1 MLKEIIL
8 RDFFSFYGE
17 TRVKL
22 NKGVNLLLGINGS
35 GKTSFINA
43 IRLLCEGVS
52 SEGIGRLIQEQW
64 GGCDQILNF
73 NGERN
78 TPYAQLTY
86 VFDYA
91 ELNKLNAA
99 ANFTSDVFYRITLR
113 PMGTSYSLCEHVF
126 TRNHT
131 QGGIFDY
138 LKFSNG
144 TGKISARREDGTVVM
159 QDYKDGEVSGQGL
172 VLRQIN
178 DPQHYLPTY
187 TLRKAIETMA
197 VYAGFEV
204 GENSRLRYPAEYS
217 TDVRLRKT
225 GSNLTQILNDIKL
238 NHRFDFE
245 RLENML
251 SRVNPHFKGI
261 DISNRYGLSYLSLLE
276 ENMQRAIGSLH
287 ISDGTLRFL
296 LLECIFY
303 NTQRGN
309 LVGIDEPERGLHPD
323 MIRSV
328 AEMVKMAARQTQ
340 IIAATHSPYL
350 LNQFELE
357 DILVFEKD
365 DNNATTVHRKCEE
378 DFPEWEGEYLP
389 GQMWLCGMIG
399 GKRW

>member
-131 QGGIFDY
+131 QGGVFDY

-159 QDYKDGEVSGQGL
+159 QDYREGEVSGQEL

-309 LVGIDEPERGLHPD
+309 LVAVDEPERGLHPD

-328 AEMVKMAARQTQ
+328 AE
-340 IIAATHSPYL
+340 
-350 LNQFELE
+350 
-357 DILVFEKD
+357 
-365 DNNATTVHRKCEE
+365 
-378 DFPEWEGEYLP
+378 W
-389 GQMWLCGMIG
+389 
-399 GKRW
+399 

>member
-1 MLKEIIL
+1 M
-8 RDFFSFYGE
+8 
-17 TRVKL
+17 
-22 NKGVNLLLGINGS
+22 
-35 GKTSFINA
+35 
-43 IRLLCEGVS
+43 
-52 SEGIGRLIQEQW
+52 
-64 GGCDQILNF
+64 
-73 NGERN
+73 
-78 TPYAQLTY
+78 
-86 VFDYA
+86 
-91 ELNKLNAA
+91 
-99 ANFTSDVFYRITLR
+99 
-113 PMGTSYSLCEHVF
+113 
-126 TRNHT
+126 
-131 QGGIFDY
+131 
-138 LKFSNG
+138 
-144 TGKISARREDGTVVM
+144 
-159 QDYKDGEVSGQGL
+159 
-172 VLRQIN
+172 
-178 DPQHYLPTY
+178 
-187 TLRKAIETMA
+187 
-197 VYAGFEV
+197 
-204 GENSRLRYPAEYS
+204 GENSRLRYPDEYS